1 MLDELR
7 RMALITSGVA
17 ELTRS
22 KAEKV
27 VKDLVKA
34 GDIRRDNASGLV
46 KELMKRSSENRAEL
60 TRFVS
65 SEIRSQVEKL
75 GLASTRDLE
84 RLERRITRLEN
95 SAKGAA
101 KTTKSPAKTSAKKT
115 TAKKVTAKKGSAKAT
130 SNKTVSDGS

>member
-34 GDIRRDNASGLV
+34 GDVRRDHASGLV

-75 GLASTRDLE
+75 GLASARDLE
-84 RLERRITRLEN
+84 RLERRISRLES
-95 SAKGAA
+95 SAKGTA
-101 KTTKSPAKTSAKKT
+101 KSSSKSPAKTSAKKT
-115 TAKKVTAKKGSAKAT
+115 TARKAT
-130 SNKTVSDGS
+130 ARKATGKEGHRQEELD

>member
-1 MLDELR
+1 VLDELR

-34 GDIRRDNASGLV
+34 GDVRRDHASGLV

-65 SEIRSQVEKL
+65 SEIRNQVEKL

-95 SAKGAA
+95 NAKGS
-101 KTTKSPAKTSAKKT
+101 KSPSKPSPKKSTAKKATAKKTSAR
-115 TAKKVTAKKGSAKAT
+115 AANKAP
-130 SNKTVSDGS
+130 SDGS